1 MCGRPAARRVWVA
14 VLASF
19 AVSLLIS
26 YVDHRKHAFGDL
38 SQGRKSDHFT
48 HMHAARLFPRFGFRL
63 HREPASSFLESLEH
77 NDEKLSRLSVDDRA
91 QSIACGRGAW
101 NVAEARPAY
110 LNWSQLPRPYPLG
123 DMLLFAPVA
132 MLYEWTP
139 ISFAVTNWL
148 LIVTCLISAHVGLY
162 FMWQAVHETWNLAP
176 TARWAVCFLLA
187 IPVIWFSLDG
197 FYDGVLIAPLVLT
210 ARWIDESKWTCAML
224 AFVLAV
230 FCHYRA
236 LVFAPYG
243 IVATIGVARSVR
255 ALSRADVARLL
266 LAATLAAFSVYTF
279 LLVAPSLRDFPLTN
293 PVHPAIGHPLA
304 TAAVATFAMLA
315 ATLLWRLRSPL
326 DAAIAATVFL
336 FLLAIRQVQIWHVVA
351 IIPWIVA
358 PLASKTLSSWWP
370 RLIRVASVGVVY
382 LVLTS

>member
-1 MCGRPAARRVWVA
+1 MSRRPVARALWGA

-19 AVSLLIS
+19 AVSLMIS
-26 YVDHRKHAFGDL
+26 YIDHRRHAFGDL
-38 SQGRKSDHFT
+38 SHGSKSDHFT

-63 HREPASSFLESLEH
+63 HRQPASSFLESLEH

-101 NVAEARPAY
+101 SVAGARPAY
-110 LNWSQLPRPYPLG
+110 LNWSQLPRPYPPG

-148 LIVTCLISAHVGLY
+148 LIVTCLIVAHVGLY
-162 FMWQAVHETWNLAP
+162 LMWQTVHETWILSSA
-176 TARWAVCFLLA
+176 ARWAICVLLA

-210 ARWIDESKWTCAML
+210 ARWLHASKWTCAVL
-224 AFVLAV
+224 AFALAV

-236 LVFAPYG
+236 LVFAPYAL
-243 IVATIGVARSVR
+243 VALVGVARSVR
-255 ALSRADVARLL
+255 VLSRADVARLL
-266 LAATLAAFSVYTF
+266 LAATLAAFAAYTF
-279 LLVAPSLRDFPLTN
+279 ILVAPSLRDFPLTN

-304 TAAVATFAMLA
+304 TAAVVTFAMLA
-315 ATLLWRLRSPL
+315 ATLLWRLQSPL
-326 DAAIAATVFL
+326 DAAIAATIFG

-351 IIPWIVA
+351 IMPWIVA
-358 PLASKTLSSWWP
+358 PLAKGTLSSWWP
-370 RLIRVASVGVVY
+370 RLIRAASVGVVY